1 MKQLWETSLK
11 TCLLILMALGFV
23 GCGKD
28 NNSPTPEPPPPP
40 GGNVTVENVT
50 YTNFVGAL
58 LQSKCSSC
66 HAGSGPGTVKWVFSG
81 YNSVKDNLARVNDMV
96 IVRKLMPQTG
106 SLSARELELL
116 KAWIDKD
123 GPQ

>member
-1 MKQLWETSLK
+1 MMRQLWKASL
-11 TCLLILMALGFV
+11 LALMVLGFA

-28 NNSPTPEPPPPP
+28 NNGPTPDPPSPP
-40 GGNVTVENVT
+40 GGGSVTVENVT
-50 YTNFVGAL
+50 YANFVGAL

-66 HAGSGPGTVKWVFSG
+66 HAGTGPGTVKWVFSG

-96 IVRKLMPQTG
+96 IVRKLMPQNG

-116 KAWIDKD
+116 KAWIDKG

>member
-1 MKQLWETSLK
+1 MKQLWK
-11 TCLLILMALGFV
+11 AALLTLMVLGLM

-28 NNSPTPEPPPPP
+28 DNGPTPEPPPPGN
-40 GGNVTVENVT
+40 GGGDGVTAENVT

-106 SLSARELELL
+106 SLSAREMELL
-116 KAWIDKD
+116 KAWIDKG